1 MSPNN
6 SQCSTDDCHTQQ
18 RAYPDTRVHL
28 LGIDMAPST
37 RQNFVVAPV
46 NRPLD
51 GGQLHEEEEEFGED
65 ENIDPPSYTQ
75 PRPQIGMVPGT
86 SVFSQSRISLI

>member
-1 MSPNN
+1 
-6 SQCSTDDCHTQQ
+6 
-18 RAYPDTRVHL
+18 
-28 LGIDMAPST
+28 MAPST

-51 GGQLHEEEEEFGED
+51 GGQLHEEEEEFSED

-75 PRPQIGMVPGT
+75 PRPQIGMVPVGFVT
-86 SVFSQSRISLI
+86 VRLPLNSNVFCDVDFQPWLLFSCINPW

>member
-1 MSPNN
+1 MGPNN
-6 SQCSTDDCHTQQ
+6 SQRTTVDRHTQQ
-18 RAYPDTRVHL
+18 RAYPDSRIYL
-28 LGIDMAPST
+28 LGVDMAPLT
-37 RQNFVVAPV
+37 RQSSVVAP
-46 NRPLD
+46 LD
-51 GGQLHEEEEEFGED
+51 GNQLHEEEEEFSSED